1 MEIKSLKISVAGIR
15 GIYPSQINP
24 EIAFK
29 FGVAFGNFL
38 KEKNIFVGR
47 DTRISGDVLK
57 SSLISGIL
65 ASGKN
70 VIDLGIVPTPTVE
83 FIVEKNE
90 NCGGAIITASH
101 NPSSYNGIKLLSP
114 EGTFLNER
122 EKNRFISFFSK
133 NQKIKK
139 RPGSLTE
146 KTDSFLLHADAI
158 FKNVNVELIKKFNF
172 KVVVDPCQGVGALYS
187 EKFLKEMG
195 CQVTVINRS
204 PLGKFSHNPEP
215 LPQNLKELA
224 EKVKET
230 KSDIGFAQDPDGD
243 RLAIVSE
250 NGEPLSEEYSLL
262 IALDHILSKEK
273 GSVVVNLSTNSAV
286 EKVCEKY
293 GVEVFRTKIGEVNV
307 VEKMKKTGSVI
318 GGEGNGGII
327 WPKVHYG
334 RDSFVAMA
342 LILESMAE
350 RKKKISEIV
359 KEFPP
364 FFLLKKKIAFTG
376 TETSL
381 FKKLE
386 KFYRGNKLIKID
398 GIKILKKEGWIHVRI
413 SGTEPVLRIFIEGKD
428 KKTAENLYREV
439 LGVIRQD

>member
-139 RPGSLTE
+139 RLE
-146 KTDSFLLHADAI
+146 DNFL
-158 FKNVNVELIKKFNF
+158 
-172 KVVVDPCQGVGALYS
+172 
-187 EKFLKEMG
+187 
-195 CQVTVINRS
+195 
-204 PLGKFSHNPEP
+204 
-215 LPQNLKELA
+215 
-224 EKVKET
+224 
-230 KSDIGFAQDPDGD
+230 
-243 RLAIVSE
+243 
-250 NGEPLSEEYSLL
+250 
-262 IALDHILSKEK
+262 
-273 GSVVVNLSTNSAV
+273 
-286 EKVCEKY
+286 
-293 GVEVFRTKIGEVNV
+293 
-307 VEKMKKTGSVI
+307 
-318 GGEGNGGII
+318 
-327 WPKVHYG
+327 PK
-334 RDSFVAMA
+334 
-342 LILESMAE
+342 
-350 RKKKISEIV
+350 
-359 KEFPP
+359 
-364 FFLLKKKIAFTG
+364 
-376 TETSL
+376 
-381 FKKLE
+381 
-386 KFYRGNKLIKID
+386 
-398 GIKILKKEGWIHVRI
+398 
-413 SGTEPVLRIFIEGKD
+413 
-428 KKTAENLYREV
+428 
-439 LGVIRQD
+439 